1 MLKLNFFLSWT
12 PILLIF
18 VPAIF
23 YHASALKLSVWG
35 IPSPTFPSTIQF

>member
-18 VPAIF
+18 VLAIF
-23 YHASALKLSVWG
+23 YHASALKLAIWG
-35 IPSPTFPSTIQF
+35 VLSPTFPLTTQA

>member
-18 VPAIF
+18 VLAIF

-35 IPSPTFPSTIQF
+35 VPSPTFPLAIQV